1 MRDNSVESEPKNAF
15 LEPDVRAAFSTDE
28 EVNEALRML
37 MGLSELGVEGEV
49 TMDKFGVLLDSL
61 GEQTQENTTNMAEL
75 KTESAA
81 LQKRLEQLTIE
92 AHTALEQLHEMQ
104 TARGDFKAHD

>member
-1 MRDNSVESEPKNAF
+1 MSDTAAQSMLKNAF
-15 LEPDVRAAFSTDE
+15 LEPDVRAAFPTDE

-49 TMDKFGVLLDSL
+49 TMEKFGTLLDSL

-81 LQKRLEQLTIE
+81 LQKKVAQLTVE
-92 AHTALEQLHEMQ
+92 ANAALEQLHEMQ